1 MQFKENN
8 KAIYLQIADTIC
20 DRVLD
25 GTFPPESRIP
35 SVREYAA
42 EVEVNA
48 NTVMRAY
55 DHLASLG
62 IIYNKRGIGYFI
74 CPDAVGEVH
83 NLRRRELLEGDMPT
97 FFHRLR
103 LLGITPQELAALYS
117 EYCSTNNTP
126 EK

>member
-25 GTFPPESRIP
+25 GTFPPENRIP
-35 SVREYAA
+35 SVREYATQ
-42 EVEVNA
+42 VEVNA

-74 CPDAVGEVH
+74 CLDAVKKVH
-83 NLRRRELLEGDMPT
+83 SMRREELLGGDMPQL
-97 FFHRLR
+97 FHRLQ
-103 LLGITPQELAALYS
+103 LLGITPGELAAFYS
-117 EYCSTNNTP
+117 DYCSTNTTL